1 MLKHLKLRKELFWD
15 IDPEKLDEIKNRRII
30 VERVLTLGEIDEFL
44 ALIHFYDKKTLLKEI
59 SEIAYLDPK
68 TLQFV
73 ISYFGINQDDLKCC
87 TKTQL
92 QKTR

>member
-15 IDPEKLDEIKNRRII
+15 IDPEKLDETLNRRII
-30 VERVLTLGEIDEFL
+30 IERVLTLGELDEFL
-44 ALIHFYDKKTLLKEI
+44 ALIKFYDNKTLRKEI

-73 ISYFGINQDDLKCC
+73 ISYFGISKEEMKCC
-87 TKTQL
+87 TQWMIL
-92 QKTR
+92 I